1 MIALFICITLAVIAI
16 LIIILASTPAIDGV
30 WAIAGIIILMID
42 GALGF
47 GLVCSSNI
55 ESSSETQVEFSFA
68 KTQSTVIIETS
79 CKTQVFSD
87 AYTYNRISDSSKV
100 FLYTDYNVYGDEV
113 HSRLVV
119 K

>member
-1 MIALFICITLAVIAI
+1 MLALLICITLAVIAI
-16 LIIILASTPAIDGV
+16 LMIILSCTPSIDGV
-30 WAIAGIIILMID
+30 WGFIGMILLMFD

-47 GLVCSSNI
+47 GLVCTSNI

-68 KTQSTVIIETS
+68 KTQSTVIIETP

-113 HSRLVV
+113 HSRLIV